1 MKENATLYPKYEE
14 EMYKKNK
21 DGKKII
27 SYKY

>member
-1 MKENATLYPKYEE
+1 MKKNATLYPKYEE

-21 DGKKII
+21 DCKKII